1 MSAKEISPL
10 VGRDPPETEQPTTPS
25 EVSSALPQGA
35 AIGTFGGPIGIAAG
49 TVIGGIIG
57 GIVGS
62 VAGGWLGQFFNNNVV
77 SKALHGG

>member
-49 TVIGGIIG
+49 TIIGGIIG
-57 GIVGS
+57 GIAGS
-62 VAGGWLGQFFNNNVV
+62 SFGSAV
-77 SKALHGG
+77 SDFAKGALDFIFHG